1 MARAFLKPMFYND
14 GAAAYLLKGGPRI
27 ATVFDNARG
36 TTRFFGPAVSNEQ
49 ADAKYVEAI
58 MRRNDHKPQY
68 RVRVTLKQQ
77 ELKV

>member
-1 MARAFLKPMFYND
+1 MARPFLKPMFYSD
-14 GAAAYLLKGGPRI
+14 GAAKYLLKKGPRV

-36 TTRFFGPAVSNEQ
+36 TTRFFGPATIGEQ
-49 ADAKYVEAI
+49 ADAKYVENV
-58 MRRNDHKPQY
+58 MRKHDYKPQY